1 SREDPRGM
9 WPDDWDWTVCVFEV
23 PEQCKAE
30 TKKGLNQNKRK
41 EPASGRGKGIPGFLE
56 KWIKRKNQ

>member
-1 SREDPRGM
+1 VEHSGSLRRRLGEDIQSR
-9 WPDDWDWTVCVFEV
+9 TII
-23 PEQCKAE
+23 
-30 TKKGLNQNKRK
+30 NQNKRK